1 MTTPIVPNGH
11 LVLQAIVDDAAAKN
25 LSSVELPSGIFLMR
39 APLYLRSN
47 LTIKGNNTTL
57 RKQPSVRSKILDHLG
72 YGLYEFRV
80 AEPHLFE
87 IGMAAHLVDNR
98 AVGFYTTVARIV
110 DRVGDAFIL
119 DTPCRHDYSPGEE
132 GFAVNAHS
140 LIEAGWITDAQ
151 ITNVTLDGNID
162 NEPFRINGCR
172 AAGVFLIGCD
182 RVRLANLQVHHFHGD
197 GISFQQCTDIRVE
210 NNHIHHN
217 AGGGLHPGSGSVRY
231 WCLNNNIHHN
241 GADGFFYCLRT
252 THSIVVGNTIS
263 DNQGVGISIGERD
276 TDHHIENNTIS
287 GNNAGGVVFRNIVK
301 SGGNRVTLKHNRI
314 THQNGPA
321 ILVPEEITDIWIE
334 SNFIESSGPALQVKP
349 NAGRVAFLDNTV
361 AGKPQAASDISGTA
375 FTDRGQALAGQ
386 PWPKVGTDPVI
397 RDHIRHLGRQIQ
409 GL

>member
-11 LVLQAIVDDAAAKN
+11 LVLQSIVDEAAAKN
-25 LSSVELPSGIFLMR
+25 LSSVELPAGIFLMR
-39 APLYLRSN
+39 APLYLRSG
-47 LTIKGNNTTL
+47 LAIKGNNTTL
-57 RKQPSVRSKILDHLG
+57 KKQPSVRSKILDHLG

-87 IGMAAHLVDNR
+87 IGMAVHLVDNR
-98 AVGFYTTVARIV
+98 AVGFYTTVARIT
-110 DRVGDAFIL
+110 DRVGDAFII
-119 DTPCRHDYSPGEE
+119 DSPCRHDYSPGEE

-151 ITNVTLDGNID
+151 ISNLTLDGNLE

-172 AAGVFLIGCD
+172 AGGVFLIGCD
-182 RVRLANLQVHHFHGD
+182 RVRLANLEIKNFHGD
-197 GISFQQCTDIRVE
+197 GASFQQCTDIRVE

-276 TDHHIENNTIS
+276 TDHHIENNTVTN
-287 GNNAGGVVFRNIVK
+287 NNAGGVVFRNITK
-301 SGGNRVTLKHNRI
+301 SGANRVTLKHNTI
-314 THQNGPA
+314 TQTTTPA
-321 ILVPEEITDIWIE
+321 IHIAPEITDIWIQ
-334 SNFIESSGPALQVKP
+334 SNHLTSPTPAIEIKP
-349 NAGRVAFLDNTV
+349 GAGRVAVLDNSIN
-361 AGKPQAASDISGTA
+361 AKPQSPSDISGNA
-375 FTDRGQALAGQ
+375 LTDQASASAQ
-386 PWPKVGTDPVI
+386 PWPKVGTDPVT
-397 RDHIRHLGRQIQ
+397 RDHILHLGRKIQ

>member
-1 MTTPIVPNGH
+1 MSTTIIPNGH

-25 LSSVELPSGIFLMR
+25 LPSVELPAGIFLMR

-47 LTIKGNNTTL
+47 LAIHGNNTTL

-98 AVGFYTTVARIV
+98 AVGFYTTVGRIV

-119 DTPCRHDYSPGEE
+119 DTPCKHDYTPGEN
-132 GFAVNAHS
+132 GYAVNAHS
-140 LIEAGWITDAQ
+140 LVEAGWVTDAQ
-151 ITNVTLDGNID
+151 ISNVILDGNIE
-162 NEPFRINGCR
+162 NEPYRINGCR
-172 AAGVFLIGCD
+172 AGGVFLIGCD
-182 RVRLANLQVHHFHGD
+182 RVRLADLDVHHFHGD
-197 GISFQQCTDIRVE
+197 GISFQQCTDIKVE
-210 NNHIHHN
+210 NCSIHHN

-231 WCLNNNIHHN
+231 WLLNNQINNN
-241 GADGFFYCLRT
+241 GADGIFYCLRT

-263 DNQGVGISIGERD
+263 NNQGVGVSVGERD
-276 TDHHIENNTIS
+276 TDHHLENNTIS
-287 GNNAGGVVFRNIVK
+287 SNNAGGVVFRNIVK
-301 SGGNRVTLKHNRI
+301 SGGNRVTLKHNQI
-314 THQNGPA
+314 SHQTGPA

-334 SNFIESSGPALQVKP
+334 SNNIQCPAEALHVKP

-361 AGKPQAASDISGTA
+361 NAKPQSAANLTGTA
-375 FTDRGQALAGQ
+375 LTERAQAMAH
-386 PWPKVGTDPVI
+386 PWPKVGTDPVT
-397 RDHIRHLGRQIQ
+397 RAHVLHLGRKIQ